1 MDQNKLDDLITQVE
15 NYLECWKQF
24 NQSVVLARSKKFSQ
38 DDESQF
44 LELKSVLT
52 QELELILASFAEG
65 NSPTKE
71 QVIAL
76 VSGSPSLR
84 YLSEQNESTLR
95 QLENEWHKIYI
106 GWQSILGQLKVQQRQ
121 VAPKPSFWATLFG
134 RRKEG

>member
-1 MDQNKLDDLITQVE
+1 MDQQKLDDLITEVE

-38 DDESQF
+38 DDENQF

-65 NSPTKE
+65 SSPTKE
-71 QVIAL
+71 EVIAL
-76 VSGSPSLR
+76 VSASPSLR
-84 YLSEQNESTLR
+84 YLSEQNDSTLR
-95 QLENEWHKIYI
+95 SLENEWHKIYI

-121 VAPKPSFWATLFG
+121 VVPKSSLWSSIFG
-134 RRKEG
+134 RRK